1 MGPLSKWESPPDSV
15 AMNIEKSLIII
26 DDEATL
32 LQLLQD
38 YLEQHNLRA
47 FVYENVPDIE
57 NELKVK
63 KPHAVLLDIIMP
75 QVSGIDVLKKIK
87 AINPKIPVI
96 MMTGFA
102 DEEKRIESLRNGAYA
117 LLTKP
122 FTNLEELYHTINNA
136 MNHYIESIR
145 TEELSVEV
153 EERYKREKMNL
164 LELDFLK
171 NLQHMIGEMDDQGS
185 VLRNVSVLL
194 KNFLDFEYFAAL
206 LLQKNE
212 VDIQIFPNP
221 ENNRE
226 LVGSIA
232 SALLK
237 KLPSRRKDGKRKVI
251 LQGMVDELDFPANGS
266 KKSMIIELSTAK
278 KTYGYAGLFRDV
290 SFNER
295 EELIFGKFC
304 SHIVLTLEKIRLFN
318 EIRMLSIHDGLT
330 GVFNHVYVLDE
341 IDSEIERAKRYHVL
355 FSIILLDID
364 NFKDINDSYGHLVGD
379 FVLRGVAHL
388 IEKTLRV
395 IDVVGRYGGE
405 EFIVILPQTDLES
418 AVNAAERLRKAI
430 ELERFVYNDNN
441 TVSLTVSLGVA
452 TYRNGQ
458 KTRDLVK
465 IADDNLYKAKRGGKN
480 KTCYEQQ

>member
-1 MGPLSKWESPPDSV
+1 
-15 AMNIEKSLIII
+15 MNIEKSLIII
-26 DDEATL
+26 DDETTL

-38 YLEQHNLRA
+38 YLEQYGLKV
-47 FVYENVPDIE
+47 FVYEHIPNLE
-57 NELKVK
+57 SELKEK
-63 KPHAVLLDIIMP
+63 KPHAILLDILMP
-75 QVSGIDVLKKIK
+75 QISGIDMLKKIK
-87 AINPKIPVI
+87 TINPKIPVI

-145 TEELSVEV
+145 TEELSIEV
-153 EERYKREKMNL
+153 EERYKREKINV

-171 NLQHMIGEMDDQGS
+171 NLQHMIGETDDQGG
-185 VLRNVSVLL
+185 VLRNASVLL

-212 VDIQIFPNP
+212 ANIQIYPNP

-237 KLPSRRKDGKRKVI
+237 KLPSSRKDEKHKVI
-251 LQGMVDELDFPANGS
+251 LQGISDELDFPANGS
-266 KKSMIIELSTAK
+266 KKNVIIELSTTK
-278 KTYGYAGLFRDV
+278 KVYGYAGLFRDM
-290 SFNER
+290 SFNEQ

-318 EIRMLSIHDGLT
+318 EIRVLSIHDGLT
-330 GVFNHVYVLDE
+330 GVFNHVYALEE
-341 IDSEIERAKRYHVL
+341 IDSEIERAKRYHVM

-364 NFKDINDSYGHLVGD
+364 NFKGINDTYGHLVGD
-379 FVLRGVAHL
+379 FVLRNIAQL
-388 IEKTLRV
+388 TEKTLRV

-430 ELERFVYNDNN
+430 ELEHFVYDNKN
-441 TVSLTVSLGVA
+441 TISLTVSLGVA
-452 TYRNGQ
+452 TYKNGQ
-458 KTRDLVK
+458 KTSDLIK